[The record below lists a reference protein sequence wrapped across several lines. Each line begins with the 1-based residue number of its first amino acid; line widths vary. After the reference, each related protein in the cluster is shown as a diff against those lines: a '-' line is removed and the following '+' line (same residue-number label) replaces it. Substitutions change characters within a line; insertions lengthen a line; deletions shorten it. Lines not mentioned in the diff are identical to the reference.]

1 MEGVEGMMKK
11 LQLSSEER
19 RSIKI
24 RKQLGSQVNS
34 WPSQA
39 VAKLFSDRNIRSDV
53 IEKVVGWISCPAKG
67 IACKDL
73 GDNVFLISFNQETG
87 LRRALDDGPWMVSK
101 ELLVVVE
108 FDESKALEEFD
119 FSSIPIWMR
128 VKRLPFGLMNRVVAE
143 TIGDD
148 VGAFMEVDADG
159 GESAV
164 GRVLRIKIRLDIRKP
179 LHRGIMKLGKNEL
192 APFSRELR
200 YMPPR
205 KPMGSGHPA
214 RSRDSGLWRSGSSDS
229 WSSGGRSRSDGLSW
243 RKDLEKGKTKHF
255 EGKKNK
261 AEEVTSPLKEKPR
274 EEIRSS
280 AAKTVLFA
288 KDSNEQMGGGD
299 VKEARVNSSM
309 QEMVVAQDEK
319 EKEDSK
325 NKKGGKF
332 KRVRR
337 DVLKS
342 KEEKG
347 HRSILKKREGGV
359 AGMEVEVQGGGKK
372 PKQGGSEVEG
382 MMSDAIV
389 VGLSEQPCESK

>member
-39 VAKLFSDRNIRSDV
+39 VAKLFSDRNIRFDV

-179 LHRGIMKLGKNEL
+179 LHRGIMVDIGDGKGE
-192 APFSRELR
+192 R
-200 YMPPR
+200 
-205 KPMGSGHPA
+205 
-214 RSRDSGLWRSGSSDS
+214 
-229 WSSGGRSRSDGLSW
+229 
-243 RKDLEKGKTKHF
+243 
-255 EGKKNK
+255 
-261 AEEVTSPLKEKPR
+261 
-274 EEIRSS
+274 
-280 AAKTVLFA
+280 
-288 KDSNEQMGGGD
+288 
-299 VKEARVNSSM
+299 
-309 QEMVVAQDEK
+309 
-319 EKEDSK
+319 
-325 NKKGGKF
+325 
-332 KRVRR
+332 
-337 DVLKS
+337 
-342 KEEKG
+342 
-347 HRSILKKREGGV
+347 
-359 AGMEVEVQGGGKK
+359 
-372 PKQGGSEVEG
+372 
-382 MMSDAIV
+382 
-389 VGLSEQPCESK
+389 

>member
-1 MEGVEGMMKK
+1 M
-11 LQLSSEER
+11 
-19 RSIKI
+19 
-24 RKQLGSQVNS
+24 
-34 WPSQA
+34 
-39 VAKLFSDRNIRSDV
+39 
-53 IEKVVGWISCPAKG
+53 GWIWCPAKG

-87 LRRALDDGPWMVSK
+87 LQWALDDGPWMVSK

-119 FSSIPIWMR
+119 FSSIPIWVR
-128 VKRLPFGLMNRVVAE
+128 VEHLPLGLMNRGVAE

-159 GESAV
+159 GDSAV
-164 GRVLRIKIRLDIRKP
+164 GRVLCIKIRLDIRKP
-179 LHRGIMKLGKNEL
+179 LRLGIMVDIGDGKGEHWCPITYEYLPDFCYICGLIGHVDRACSKKLGKNEP

-205 KPMGSGHPA
+205 KPLGSGHPA
-214 RSRDSGLWRSGSSDS
+214 RSGDSGSWRSGRSDS
-229 WSSGGRSRSDGLSW
+229 WSSGGRSRSDDLSW
-243 RKDLEKGKTKHF
+243 RKDLEKGKTKLI
-255 EGKKNK
+255 EGKKNE

-274 EEIRSS
+274 EEIRSG

-288 KDSNEQMGGGD
+288 KNSRVQLGGGD
-299 VKEARVNSSM
+299 VEEARVNSSM
-309 QEMVVAQDEK
+309 QERAVVQAEK

-337 DVLKS
+337 DV
-342 KEEKG
+342 
-347 HRSILKKREGGV
+347 
-359 AGMEVEVQGGGKK
+359 
-372 PKQGGSEVEG
+372 
-382 MMSDAIV
+382 
-389 VGLSEQPCESK
+389 